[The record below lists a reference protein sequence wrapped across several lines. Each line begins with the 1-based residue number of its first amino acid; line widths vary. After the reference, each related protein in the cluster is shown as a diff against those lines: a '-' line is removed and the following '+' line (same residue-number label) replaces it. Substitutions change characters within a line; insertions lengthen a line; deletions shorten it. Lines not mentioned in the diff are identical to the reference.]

1 MFASNCCAAACSAF
15 GELRTS
21 SEWYGHNLL
30 SLGKRVRK
38 ISYGTGPRKY
48 DFLTEAHKP
57 FNMLGSPQEINRNFA
72 NADLSVSL
80 IGNRYWQHDSSV
92 MDGRIPQIVLETD
105 KAPAQ
110 ILASENFARD
120 AKSVKH
126 DASSEFSTHVPCNQM
141 GQDSF
146 QPHSAAGSSS
156 VVIKVEVDSNLYV
169 NCDTPVN
176 KPESNFQLNNHQCC
190 KPSDVLLP
198 KTHSKVNSNQNVSG
212 RNSGTKD
219 VDITNNR
226 FNVRNKQSQIAEDNN
241 LKPLV
246 EVELDNKWKNANTDD
261 SENEASDV
269 EFCTGAS
276 VVEESSD
283 SYDLVRR
290 NCNSEEQIDLQL
302 SQFYKFECDKCA
314 VKQTFIS
321 FKLLVQHCRDEHQSR
336 GCVLCCDQ
344 TMWRRDELVDHMCNH
359 KHTYRW
365 DKYTVTFLK

>member
-1 MFASNCCAAACSAF
+1 
-15 GELRTS
+15 
-21 SEWYGHNLL
+21 
-30 SLGKRVRK
+30 
-38 ISYGTGPRKY
+38 
-48 DFLTEAHKP
+48 
-57 FNMLGSPQEINRNFA
+57 MLGSPQEINRNFL

-80 IGNRYWQHDSSV
+80 IGNGYWQHDSSI
-92 MDGRIPQIVLETD
+92 MDGLISQIVVETD

-120 AKSVKH
+120 ATSVKY
-126 DASSEFSTHVPCNQM
+126 DASSEFSTHVPCNQI

-146 QPHSAAGSSS
+146 QPHSAAGSGS
-156 VVIKVEVDSNLYV
+156 VVIKVEVDPNLYV
-169 NCDTPVN
+169 NCDTAVN
-176 KPESNFQLNNHQCC
+176 KPESNFHLKNHQSY

-198 KTHSKVNSNQNVSG
+198 KTHSKVNSNQNVSV

-219 VDITNNR
+219 VDITSNR
-226 FNVRNKQSQIAEDNN
+226 FNVGNKQGQIAESNN
-241 LKPLV
+241 FKPLV
-246 EVELDNKWKNANTDD
+246 EDELDNKWKNANTDN
-261 SENEASDV
+261 SENEASDWSKGDV
-269 EFCTGAS
+269 EFCTGAP

-283 SYDLVRR
+283 LLRR
-290 NCNSEEQIDLQL
+290 KCNSEEQIDLQL
-302 SQFYKFECDKCA
+302 SQFYKFECDECA

-344 TMWRRDELVDHMCNH
+344 TMWQRDELVDHMCSH